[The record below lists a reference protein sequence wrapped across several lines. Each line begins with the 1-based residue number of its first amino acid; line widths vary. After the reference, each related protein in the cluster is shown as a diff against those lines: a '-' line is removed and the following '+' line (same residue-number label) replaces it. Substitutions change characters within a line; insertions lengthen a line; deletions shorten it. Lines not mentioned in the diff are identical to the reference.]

1 MAAERLQI
9 AAGISVRHIPFRGAE
24 GLVEVMTGRI
34 DYYFVPL
41 VVALPVVA
49 DGKVTALAVS
59 TPERVPLLPSV
70 PTIAEAGYPD
80 AKYLFW
86 GGLSVPAG
94 TPLHI
99 IDKLRRMSVE
109 QFEAFYREDIAET
122 VAEQAPIL
130 PSN

>member
-1 MAAERLQI
+1 MA
-9 AAGISVRHIPFRGAE
+9 
-24 GLVEVMTGRI
+24 GRI

-80 AKYLFW
+80 AEYLFW

-94 TPLHI
+94 TPRHI
-99 IDKLRRMSVE
+99 IDKLHDETQKALDMPTIGRNLTKLGVQLRPMSVE
-109 QFEAFYREDIAET
+109 
-122 VAEQAPIL
+122 
-130 PSN
+130 